1 MNGMQIY
8 KDAEKEIDEIME
20 MSSSTYEL
28 PPFDM
33 IG

>member
-1 MNGMQIY
+1 MNGRQLFD
-8 KDAEKEIDEIME
+8 DAEKEIAAIEDA
-20 MSSSTYEL
+20 SSSTYEL